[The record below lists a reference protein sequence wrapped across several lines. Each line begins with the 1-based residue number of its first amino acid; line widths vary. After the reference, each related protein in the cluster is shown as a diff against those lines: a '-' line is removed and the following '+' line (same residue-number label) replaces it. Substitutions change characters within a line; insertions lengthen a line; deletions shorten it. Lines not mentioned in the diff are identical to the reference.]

1 MNVVRSMRR
10 SGVANG
16 ETLGSRPRGR
26 PRLTIDNEVIA
37 DAVAELLAAG
47 GYEAVG
53 VPEVAQRLKISRATM
68 YRVVPTK
75 SDLLGIL
82 FEVRTRQLS
91 EDSEAAVS
99 AVTDSAG
106 QLAAL
111 IHLQAEAAVTM
122 RRYMPV
128 FFGGGDLPPEVFARW
143 HLWSKR
149 YEDLWVDVVTAN
161 IEDGNLKEGDPQIT
175 ARLIL
180 GAMIWVSRWY
190 RPVEKLTPD
199 DISETAANL
208 LGIRAGRHGAA
219 VRTA

>member
-1 MNVVRSMRR
+1 M
-10 SGVANG
+10 ANG
-16 ETLGSRPRGR
+16 ETRGSRPRGR
-26 PRLTIDNEVIA
+26 PRLTIENEAIA

-53 VPEVAQRLKISRATM
+53 VPEVAERLEISRATM

-99 AVTDSAG
+99 AVTDSTE

-111 IHLQAEAAVTM
+111 IRLQAEAAVNM

-143 HLWSKR
+143 HSWSKR

-161 IEDGNLKEGDPQIT
+161 IEDGNLKEGDPQTT

-190 RPVEKLTPD
+190 RPVEKLTAEE
-199 DISETAANL
+199 IAETAVNL
-208 LGIRAGRHGAA
+208 LGIRAGRRGAA

>member
-1 MNVVRSMRR
+1 M
-10 SGVANG
+10 
-16 ETLGSRPRGR
+16 
-26 PRLTIDNEVIA
+26 
-37 DAVAELLAAG
+37 AELLAAG

-53 VPEVAQRLKISRATM
+53 VPEVAERLEISRATM

-99 AVTDSAG
+99 AVTDSTE

-111 IHLQAEAAVTM
+111 IRLQAEAAVNM

-143 HLWSKR
+143 HSWSKR

-161 IEDGNLKEGDPQIT
+161 IEDGNLKEGDPQTT

-190 RPVEKLTPD
+190 RPVEKLTAEE
-199 DISETAANL
+199 IAETAVNL
-208 LGIRAGRHGAA
+208 LGIRAGRRGAA